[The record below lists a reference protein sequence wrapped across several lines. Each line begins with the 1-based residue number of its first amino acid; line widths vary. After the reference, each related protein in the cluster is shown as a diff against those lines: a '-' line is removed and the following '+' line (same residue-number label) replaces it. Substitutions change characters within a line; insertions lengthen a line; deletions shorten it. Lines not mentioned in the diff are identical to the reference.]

1 MDNTE
6 KNLTRSDDLTPTA
19 HEIITK
25 IGQILHEELSPLQPR
40 LILIRFMTSL
50 IPRYAGTRLRAHI
63 LRAAGIQIGHGSI
76 LMGTPLLY
84 GEGKIIRQLHIGGYT
99 VINIGCVFDLS
110 GPIMIGD
117 HVAIGHEV
125 MFLTSSHQIDKAI
138 HRAGP
143 LFTAPITIEDG
154 AWIGARSVVM
164 PGITIG
170 AGSIVGAGAIVTK
183 DVPPNT
189 MVGGV
194 PARVIRTITDS

>member
-1 MDNTE
+1 
-6 KNLTRSDDLTPTA
+6 
-19 HEIITK
+19 
-25 IGQILHEELSPLQPR
+25 
-40 LILIRFMTSL
+40 
-50 IPRYAGTRLRAHI
+50 
-63 LRAAGIQIGHGSI
+63 
-76 LMGTPLLY
+76 MGTPRLY
-84 GEGKIIRQLHIGGYT
+84 GPGKVLQQLRIGDHT
-99 VINIGCVFDLS
+99 IINIGCVFDLN
-110 GPIMIGD
+110 GKIIIGD
-117 HVAIGHEV
+117 HVGVGHEV
-125 MFLTSSHQIDKAI
+125 MLLTSSHQIGGTI

-194 PARVIRTITDS
+194 PARVIRIISDS